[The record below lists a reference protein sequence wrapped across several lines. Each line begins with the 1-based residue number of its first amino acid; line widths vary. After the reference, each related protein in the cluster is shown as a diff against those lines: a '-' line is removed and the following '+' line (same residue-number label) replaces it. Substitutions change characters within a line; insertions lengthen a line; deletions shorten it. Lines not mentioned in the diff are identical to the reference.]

1 MNLPQRYILSILVKT
16 TLAMVAAVVG
26 VACLARSLVFMDFI
40 VNHGLSV
47 GIYFYIMLLTMP
59 MLMMGLLPLAG
70 FASVM
75 FVYTKLGVDN
85 ELIVLRAA
93 GMSIAALAAPAAIM
107 ASFLMAVCLAM
118 TTYLMPLTFTEFKDI
133 EFFLKTRMASMAIKE
148 GEFNRLAP
156 MITIFVRARNGEGDL
171 TGILVQDDR
180 DPKHSKTLIAERA
193 RFTRKGEIY
202 KVLFNN
208 GNVQD
213 FDRGTRKVSLIQ
225 FSEHIMEIDT
235 RELEAGGIRE
245 RGLAERSIAEL
256 LNPPMT
262 TPRDRELYGRARA
275 EGHQRLAFP
284 VLCLTYVAIALAS
297 LLAGPFDRRG
307 APWRLATACGAVVI
321 VQGLN
326 VFLASAAAR
335 APILLAAIHMNT
347 ILPGLA
353 AIVLLAYRDRRLPR
367 GRLIAWLHRL
377 PIPTTTG
384 RRKAA

>member
-1 MNLPQRYILSILVKT
+1 MILPQRYILSILVKT

-75 FVYTKLGVDN
+75 FVYTKLSVDN

-107 ASFLMAVCLAM
+107 AGILMAACLAM
-118 TTYLMPLTFTEFKDI
+118 TTYLMPRTFAEFKDI
-133 EFFLKTRMASMAIKE
+133 EFFLKTRMASMTIKE
-148 GEFNRLAP
+148 GEFNRLGP
-156 MITIFVRARNGEGDL
+156 RITIYVRARIGEGDM

-193 RFTRKGEIY
+193 RFTRKGDVY
-202 KVLFNN
+202 KVLFNS

-213 FDRGTRKVSLIQ
+213 FDRETRKVSVIH
-225 FSEHIMEIDT
+225 FAEHIMELDT
-235 RELEAGGIRE
+235 RELDAGGIRE
-245 RGLAERSIAEL
+245 RGLAERSIQEL
-256 LNPPMT
+256 LNPPST
-262 TPRDRELYGRARA
+262 TPRDRELFNRSLA

-307 APWRLATACGAVVI
+307 APWRLATACGAVVA
-321 VQGLN
+321 VQGMNIL
-326 VFLASAAAR
+326 LASAASR
-335 APILLAAIHMNT
+335 APILLPAIHMNT
-347 ILPGLA
+347 ILPCIA
-353 AIVLLAYRDRRLPR
+353 AVALLAYRDRRLPR
-367 GRLIAWLHRL
+367 GRLAAWFHRL
-377 PIPTTTG
+377 PIPTPTG
-384 RRKAA
+384 RREPA